1 MYDYTE
7 FNKLVVGLI
16 NKGGFNITVRN
27 LYDGRQ
33 VIVRDKNDNM
43 WDAIIHGGSYGSNM
57 GLLEIMGETIVKKV
71 SMMGDD
77 DEDDVLG
84 WLTADEILEKI

>member
-1 MYDYTE
+1 MYDFTE

-57 GLLEIMGETIVKKV
+57 GLLEIMGEAIVKKV